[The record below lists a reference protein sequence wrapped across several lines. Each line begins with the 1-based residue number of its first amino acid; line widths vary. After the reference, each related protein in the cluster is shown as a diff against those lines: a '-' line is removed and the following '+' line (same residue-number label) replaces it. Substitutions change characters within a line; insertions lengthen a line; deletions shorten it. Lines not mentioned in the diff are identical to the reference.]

1 MAAAHARIAQAEASA
16 EGALAT
22 FDGTWLVALR
32 DTETALTNYVALAR
46 RVDTLRRARGQSAEA
61 ARIARLRY
69 RAGAESF
76 QIVLDA
82 ERELAQSEAL
92 LAAAQAQ
99 YSDATV
105 TLFLASAAAA
115 AAGGCARRPGAAP
128 HYWLASTR
136 RRLSG

>member
-1 MAAAHARIAQAEASA
+1 MPSNVASAASAEASA
-16 EGALAT
+16 DAALAT

-32 DTETALTNYVALAR
+32 DTETALTNYAALGR
-46 RVDTLRRARGQSAEA
+46 RLEILRRGRDQSAEA

-82 ERELAQSEAL
+82 ERELALSEAL
-92 LAAAQAQ
+92 LAASEVQ

-105 TLFLASAAAA
+105 TLFLALGGGWQQP
-115 AAGGCARRPGAAP
+115 AG
-128 HYWLASTR
+128 
-136 RRLSG
+136 